1 MLRVSPSTAPPE
13 VTAIGDLGRPGGA
26 VPHGHRPDWRSW
38 LCSAICGES
47 LAISRKTK
55 KLSYLD
61 NVRTFVRVYELGS
74 MSAAG
79 RDLRISPAVTSSR
92 ISQLEEHLGVRLFQ
106 RTTRSLTPTEQG
118 QSFYRG
124 ANEILDAIENA
135 EAQIA
140 NITDNPKGSLYVAAP
155 LGVGR
160 RLISPQVP
168 EFLAQ
173 YPEVS
178 VRLRLTDRKVDL
190 TTEGLDLAFFL
201 GQPEDSNLR
210 IRKIADVERVLC
222 AAPSYVEAR
231 GMPQNGA
238 ALVEDRHECLSLR
251 FPGAT
256 EFQWRLSTPEGGKR
270 FRVSGRYECD
280 DGDVLTD
287 WALAGHGIAMKPRF
301 EIAEHL
307 ASGRLVEV
315 AQETPPEP
323 IQMACLFT
331 HRRRQDP
338 KTRLFMEFMIDRISA
353 AFRDPA

>member
-1 MLRVSPSTAPPE
+1 M
-13 VTAIGDLGRPGGA
+13 
-26 VPHGHRPDWRSW
+26 
-38 LCSAICGES
+38 
-47 LAISRKTK
+47 
-55 KLSYLD
+55 SYLD
-61 NVRTFVRVYELGS
+61 NIRTFVRVYELGS

-92 ISQLEEHLGVRLFQ
+92 ISQLEDHLGVRLFQ

-118 QSFYRG
+118 KSFYRG
-124 ANEILDAIENA
+124 ATEILEAVQSA

-140 NITDNPKGSLYVAAP
+140 NLTENLRGSLYVAAP

-160 RLISPQVP
+160 RLLAPEVP
-168 EFLAQ
+168 NFLEQ

-178 VRLRLTDRKVDL
+178 VRLRMTDRKIDL

-222 AAPSYVEAR
+222 AAPDYIANR
-231 GMPQNGA
+231 GMPKNGQD
-238 ALVEDRHECLSLR
+238 LIDKGHECLSLR

-256 EFQWRLSTPEGGKR
+256 EFQWRLSTADGPKR
-270 FRVSGRYECD
+270 FRVSGRYEAD

-287 WALAGHGIAMKPRF
+287 WALAGHGIALKPVF

-307 ASGRLVEV
+307 ASGALVPV
-315 AQETPPEP
+315 AKDTPPEP

-338 KTRLFMEFMIDRISA
+338 KSRLFMEFMVDRIGKIIRAQS
-353 AFRDPA
+353 

>member
-1 MLRVSPSTAPPE
+1 M
-13 VTAIGDLGRPGGA
+13 
-26 VPHGHRPDWRSW
+26 
-38 LCSAICGES
+38 
-47 LAISRKTK
+47 
-55 KLSYLD
+55 SYID
-61 NVRTFVRVYELGS
+61 NIRTFVRVYELGS

-118 QSFYRG
+118 KSFYRG
-124 ANEILDAIENA
+124 ATDILEAIEGA

-140 NITDNPKGSLYVAAP
+140 NITENLRGALYVAAP

-160 RLISPQVP
+160 RLIAPQVP
-168 EFLAQ
+168 SFLEQ

-190 TTEGLDLAFFL
+190 TTEGLDLSFFL
-201 GQPEDSNLR
+201 GQPEDSTLR
-210 IRKIADVERVLC
+210 IRKIADVPRVLC
-222 AAPSYVEAR
+222 AAPSYIAKR
-231 GMPQNGA
+231 GMPQSGDD
-238 ALVEDRHECLSLR
+238 LVKDSHECLSLR

-256 EFQWRLSTPEGGKR
+256 EFQWLLTTEDGPKR

-287 WALAGHGIAMKPRF
+287 WALAGQGVAMKPIF
-301 EIAEHL
+301 EIADHL
-307 ASGRLVEV
+307 ASGALVPV
-315 AQETPPEP
+315 AVSTPPEP

-331 HRRRQDP
+331 HRRMQDP
-338 KTRLFMEFMIDRISA
+338 KTRRFMEFMIERIA
-353 AFRDPA
+353 GQVRG